1 MHDSITLDQLR
12 TFIAVADEGSF
23 SAAAR
28 KLRRVQSAVS
38 HAMANLE
45 AQLGVVLWDR
55 STRIPALT
63 EHGRVLLGAARRV
76 CADADALRGAAQRLA
91 GGLDPLVSLC
101 VDAVF
106 PLSALVDL
114 CVEFARVYPTV
125 ELVVHTEAMTAVAD
139 RVLDG
144 TCQLGVVGPA
154 AAAQGLERRHLT
166 SVRMVPVAGASH
178 PLAAAQ
184 RRAAPAARLP
194 TEQLREHV
202 QIVLSERGGSR
213 SPEQAVLSPR
223 TWRVVDLQTKREL
236 LCAGLG
242 WGNLP
247 EHMIRDDL
255 EAGRLVRLRPDA
267 WGDDEHLLS
276 LALVH
281 RPGLV
286 MGPAGQWVLERL
298 VELCCQHVGRAE
310 EPRCPG
316 AR

>member
-1 MHDSITLDQLR
+1 MLDSITLDQLR

-45 AQLGVVLWDR
+45 GQLGVVLWDR

-63 EHGRVLLGAARRV
+63 EHGRVLLDAARRV
-76 CADADALRGAAQRLA
+76 CADADALSSAAQRLA
-91 GGLDPLVSLC
+91 GGLDPRVSLC

-106 PLSALVDL
+106 PLSALVAL
-114 CVEFARVYPTV
+114 CVEFARAYPTV
-125 ELVVHTEAMTAVAD
+125 ELVVHTETMAAVAD

-154 AAAQGLERRHLT
+154 AAAAAQPLERRHVT
-166 SVRMVPVAGASH
+166 SVRMVPVVGKGH
-178 PLAAAQ
+178 PLAAAEG
-184 RRAAPAARLP
+184 RVP
-194 TEQLREHV
+194 TERLREHV
-202 QIVLSERGGSR
+202 QIVLGERGDAR

-247 EHMIRDDL
+247 EHMVRDDL
-255 EAGRLVRLRPDA
+255 EAGRLVPIQPDA
-267 WGDDEHLLS
+267 WGDDEFVLP
-276 LALVH
+276 LAVIH
-281 RPGLV
+281 RPGLA
-286 MGPAGQWVLERL
+286 MGPAGRWVLARL
-298 VELCCQHVGRAE
+298 VELCRDHVGRGVRA
-310 EPRCPG
+310 
-316 AR
+316 

>member
-1 MHDSITLDQLR
+1 MHDSITLEQLR

-45 AQLGVVLWDR
+45 SQLGIALWDR

-76 CADADALRGAAQRLA
+76 CADADALSSAAQRLA

-101 VDAVF
+101 VDAIF

-114 CVEFARVYPTV
+114 CVEFARAYPTV
-125 ELVVHTEAMTAVAD
+125 ELVVHTETMAAVAD

-154 AAAQGLERRHLT
+154 ATAQGLERQHLT
-166 SVRMVPVAGASH
+166 SVRMVPVVGETH
-178 PLAAAQ
+178 PLAAADP
-184 RRAAPAARLP
+184 RGTRVA

-202 QIVLSERGGSR
+202 QIVLSERGGGR

-255 EAGRLVRLRPDA
+255 NAGRLVRIWPAA
-267 WGDDEHLLS
+267 WGDDEHVLP
-276 LALVH
+276 LAVVH

-286 MGPAGQWVLERL
+286 QGPAGQWVLKRL
-298 VELCCQHVGRAE
+298 VDLCRQHVGGPQGGGPGRA
-310 EPRCPG
+310 
-316 AR
+316 AVT

>member
-45 AQLGVVLWDR
+45 GQLGVVLWDR

-76 CADADALRGAAQRLA
+76 CADADALSSAAQRLA

-125 ELVVHTEAMTAVAD
+125 ELVVHTETMSAVAD

-166 SVRMVPVAGASH
+166 SVRMVPVAGEAH

-184 RRAAPAARLP
+184 QREGRVA

-202 QIVLSERGGSR
+202 QIVLSERGGAR

-236 LCAGLG
+236 LGAGLG

-247 EHMIRDDL
+247 EHMIREDL
-255 EAGRLVRLRPDA
+255 RTGRLVRLRPEA

-276 LALVH
+276 LAVVH
-281 RPGLV
+281 RPALV
-286 MGPAGQWVLERL
+286 LGPAGQWVLKRL
-298 VELCCQHVGRAE
+298 VELCCEHVGCPE
-310 EPRCPG
+310 GPR
-316 AR
+316 